1 MLLRESALFW
11 RSVKRVGKENR
22 RRRGN
27 TMKLDDK
34 VVITAALT
42 GVAANRDQCKWI
54 PYTPEEIAEEALRA
68 YNAGAAIVHIHGREY
83 DGTPSWRVE
92 IFREVMQEVRK
103 RCPIIINFST
113 GAVGVD
119 RDTRIGHIRELRPEI
134 AALNMGTMN
143 YAKYS
148 SKRKNFVFSLVFQN
162 PFDDIMFFL
171 DTMNRSGVKPECECF
186 DLGHVESILPLMDMG
201 LLRNFQLSL
210 VMGVVGGMGATA
222 RNLTHVSSV
231 VPAGVAWQ
239 VIGISQ
245 EQWLLVSTAL
255 ALGGNI
261 RVGLED
267 NFYLSPGKMAEGNGP
282 LVEKAARMARDIG
295 REPATVEE
303 ARAILGLH
311 EAEVRTR
318 EAK

>member
-1 MLLRESALFW
+1 MGLA
-11 RSVKRVGKENR
+11 
-22 RRRGN
+22 
-27 TMKLDDK
+27 DK
-34 VVITAALT
+34 VVISAALT
-42 GVAANRDQCKWI
+42 GVAANREQCRWI

-113 GAVGVD
+113 GAVDVE

-148 SKRKNFVFSLVFQN
+148 PKRRNFVFSLVFQN

-171 DTMNRSGVKPECECF
+171 DTMNHNGVKPECECF
-186 DLGHVESILPLMDMG
+186 DLGHVESIAPLMDMG
-201 LLRNFQLSL
+201 LLKNFQVSL
-210 VMGVVGGMGATA
+210 IMGVVGGMGATA
-222 RNLTHVSSV
+222 RNLAHVSSV
-231 VPAGVAWQ
+231 VPVGAAWQ

-245 EQWLLVSTAL
+245 EQWLLIGTAL

-303 ARAILGLH
+303 AIAILELYRG
-311 EAEVRTR
+311 EENTK

>member
-1 MLLRESALFW
+1 MALA
-11 RSVKRVGKENR
+11 
-22 RRRGN
+22 
-27 TMKLDDK
+27 DK
-34 VVITAALT
+34 VVISAALT
-42 GVAANRDQCKWI
+42 GVAANREQCKWI
-54 PYTPEEIAEEALRA
+54 PYTPQEIAEEALRA
-68 YNAGAAIVHIHGREY
+68 YNAGAAIAHIHGREY

-119 RDTRIGHIRELRPEI
+119 RDARIGHIRELRPEV

-148 SKRKNFVFSLVFQN
+148 PKRKSFVFSLVFQN

-171 DTMNRSGVKPECECF
+171 DTMNQSHVKPECECF

-201 LLRNFQLSL
+201 LLRSFQVSL
-210 VMGVVGGMGATA
+210 IMGVVGGMGATA
-222 RNLTHVSSV
+222 RNLAHVSSV
-231 VPAGVAWQ
+231 VPAGATWQ

-245 EQWLLVSTAL
+245 EQWLLISTGL

-282 LVEKAARMARDIG
+282 LVEKAARMARDVG
-295 REPATVEE
+295 REPATPDE
-303 ARAILGLH
+303 ARAILKLGQL
-311 EAEVRTR
+311 EERTKQ
-318 EAK
+318 AK

>member
-1 MLLRESALFW
+1 M
-11 RSVKRVGKENR
+11 
-22 RRRGN
+22 
-27 TMKLDDK
+27 
-34 VVITAALT
+34 
-42 GVAANRDQCKWI
+42 
-54 PYTPEEIAEEALRA
+54 
-68 YNAGAAIVHIHGREY
+68 
-83 DGTPSWRVE
+83 
-92 IFREVMQEVRK
+92 
-103 RCPIIINFST
+103 
-113 GAVGVD
+113 
-119 RDTRIGHIRELRPEI
+119 GHIREVRPEI

-148 SKRKNFVFSLVFQN
+148 PRRRNFVFSVVFQN

-171 DTMNRSGVKPECECF
+171 DTMNQNGVKPECECF

-201 LLRNFQLSL
+201 LLKNFQVSL
-210 VMGVVGGMGATA
+210 IMGVVGGMGATA
-222 RNLTHVSSV
+222 RNLAHVSSV

-245 EQWLLVSTAL
+245 EQWLLISTAL

-267 NFYLSPGKMAEGNGP
+267 NFYLSPGEMAEGNGP

-295 REPATVEE
+295 REPATVED
-303 ARAILGLH
+303 ARAILKLYQP
-311 EAEVRTR
+311 EERTK

>member
-1 MLLRESALFW
+1 MGLPE
-11 RSVKRVGKENR
+11 
-22 RRRGN
+22 
-27 TMKLDDK
+27 K

-54 PYTPEEIAEEALRA
+54 PYTPQEIGEEALKA
-68 YNAGAAIVHIHGREY
+68 YNAGASIVHIHGREY
-83 DGTPSWRVE
+83 DGKPSWRVE
-92 IFREVMQEVRK
+92 IFREIMQEVRK

-119 RDTRIGHIRELRPEI
+119 RDTRIAHIRELKPEI

-148 SKRKNFVFSLVFQN
+148 PKRKDFVFSLVFQN

-171 DTMNRSGVKPECECF
+171 DTMNQNGVKPECECF
-186 DLGHVESILPLMDMG
+186 DLGHLESIFPLMDMG
-201 LLRNFQLSL
+201 LLKNFQVSL
-210 VMGVVGGMGATA
+210 VMGVVGGMAATA
-222 RNLTHVSSV
+222 RNLAHLATV
-231 VPAGVAWQ
+231 VPPGVAWQ

-245 EQWLLVSTAL
+245 EQWLLIATAL

-267 NFYLSPGKMAEGNGP
+267 NFYLSPGEMAEGNGP
-282 LVEKAARMARDIG
+282 LVEKAVRMARDSG

-303 ARAILGLH
+303 AKIILGLL
-311 EAEVRTR
+311 ETSDGT
-318 EAK
+318 K

>member
-1 MLLRESALFW
+1 MGLQ
-11 RSVKRVGKENR
+11 K
-22 RRRGN
+22 
-27 TMKLDDK
+27 K

-54 PYTPEEIAEEALRA
+54 PYTPQEIGEEALKA
-68 YNAGAAIVHIHGREY
+68 YNAGASIVHIHGREY
-83 DGTPSWRVE
+83 DGKPSWRVE
-92 IFREVMQEVRK
+92 IFREIMQEVRK

-119 RDTRIGHIRELRPEI
+119 RDTRVAHIRELKPEI

-148 SKRKNFVFSLVFQN
+148 PRRKDFVFSMVFQN

-171 DTMNRSGVKPECECF
+171 DTMNQNGVKPECECF
-186 DLGHVESILPLMDMG
+186 DLGHLESIFPLMDMG
-201 LLRNFQLSL
+201 LLKNFQVSL
-210 VMGVVGGMGATA
+210 VMGVVGGMAATA
-222 RNLTHVSSV
+222 RNLAHLATV
-231 VPAGVAWQ
+231 VPPGVAWQ

-245 EQWLLVSTAL
+245 DQWLLIATAL

-267 NFYLSPGKMAEGNGP
+267 NFYLSPDEMAQGNGP
-282 LVEKAARMARDIG
+282 LVEKAVRMARDSG

-303 ARAILGLH
+303 AKVILGLL
-311 EAEVRTR
+311 ETSGGT
-318 EAK
+318 K

>member
-1 MLLRESALFW
+1 MGLA
-11 RSVKRVGKENR
+11 
-22 RRRGN
+22 
-27 TMKLDDK
+27 DK

-42 GVAANRDQCKWI
+42 GVAANREQCKWI
-54 PYTPEEIAEEALRA
+54 PYTPEEIGEESLRA
-68 YNAGAAIVHIHGREY
+68 YNAGAAMVHIHGREY

-148 SKRKNFVFSLVFQN
+148 PKRRNFVFSLVFQN

-171 DTMNRSGVKPECECF
+171 GAMNQNGVKPECECF

-201 LLRNFQLSL
+201 LLKNFQVSL

-222 RNLTHVSSV
+222 RNLAHVSSV

-282 LVEKAARMARDIG
+282 LVEKAAGMARDIG
-295 REPATVEE
+295 REPATTEE
-303 ARAILGLH
+303 ARAILQLKQS
-311 EAEVRTR
+311 EERTR
-318 EAK
+318 EAG

>member
-1 MLLRESALFW
+1 MGLA
-11 RSVKRVGKENR
+11 
-22 RRRGN
+22 
-27 TMKLDDK
+27 DK

-42 GVAANRDQCKWI
+42 GVAANREQCKWI
-54 PYTPEEIAEEALRA
+54 PYTPEEIGEEALRA

-148 SKRKNFVFSLVFQN
+148 PKRKNFVFSLVFQN

-171 DTMNRSGVKPECECF
+171 DAMNRNGVKPECECF

-201 LLRNFQLSL
+201 LLKNFQVSL

-222 RNLTHVSSV
+222 RNLAHVSSV

-282 LVEKAARMARDIG
+282 LVEKAAGMARDIG
-295 REPATVEE
+295 REPATTEE
-303 ARAILGLH
+303 ARAILQLKQS
-311 EAEVRTR
+311 EERTR
-318 EAK
+318 EAG

>member
-1 MLLRESALFW
+1 MELA
-11 RSVKRVGKENR
+11 
-22 RRRGN
+22 
-27 TMKLDDK
+27 DK
-34 VVITAALT
+34 VVISAALT
-42 GVAANRDQCKWI
+42 GVAANREQCKWI
-54 PYTPEEIAEEALRA
+54 PYTPEEIGEEALRA

-92 IFREVMQEVRK
+92 IFHEVMQEVRK

-148 SKRKNFVFSLVFQN
+148 PKRRNFVFSLVFQN

-171 DTMNRSGVKPECECF
+171 DAMNRNGVKPECECF

-201 LLRNFQLSL
+201 LLQNFQVSL

-222 RNLTHVSSV
+222 RNLSHVSSV

-282 LVEKAARMARDIG
+282 LVEKAAGMARDIG

-303 ARAILGLH
+303 ARAILQLKQSEERTK
-311 EAEVRTR
+311 EAE
-318 EAK
+318 

>member
-1 MLLRESALFW
+1 MALA
-11 RSVKRVGKENR
+11 
-22 RRRGN
+22 
-27 TMKLDDK
+27 DK
-34 VVITAALT
+34 VVISAALT
-42 GVAANRDQCKWI
+42 GVAANREQCKWI
-54 PYTPEEIAEEALRA
+54 PYTPQEIAEEALRA

-92 IFREVMQEVRK
+92 IFREVMQEVMK

-148 SKRKNFVFSLVFQN
+148 PKRKSFVFSVVFQN

-171 DTMNRSGVKPECECF
+171 DTMNQNGVKPECECF

-201 LLRNFQLSL
+201 LLRNFQVSL
-210 VMGVVGGMGATA
+210 IMGVVGGMGATA
-222 RNLTHVSSV
+222 RNLAHVSSV
-231 VPAGVAWQ
+231 VPVGAAWQ

-245 EQWLLVSTAL
+245 EQWLLISTAL

-267 NFYLSPGKMAEGNGP
+267 NFYLSPGMMAEGNGP
-282 LVEKAARMARDIG
+282 ISWMKAF
-295 REPATVEE
+295 
-303 ARAILGLH
+303 
-311 EAEVRTR
+311 
-318 EAK
+318 

>member
-1 MLLRESALFW
+1 VERKINGRGRIMALP
-11 RSVKRVGKENR
+11 
-22 RRRGN
+22 
-27 TMKLDDK
+27 DK
-34 VVITAALT
+34 VVISAALT

-54 PYTPEEIAEEALRA
+54 PYTPQEIGEEALRA

-103 RCPIIINFST
+103 RCPVIVNFST

-119 RDTRIGHIRELRPEI
+119 RGTRIGHIRELRPEI

-148 SKRKNFVFSLVFQN
+148 PKRKTFVFSVVFQN

-171 DTMNRSGVKPECECF
+171 DTMNQSGVKPECECF
-186 DLGHVESILPLMDMG
+186 DLGHVESIFPLMDIG
-201 LLRNFQLSL
+201 LLKSFQVSL
-210 VMGVVGGMGATA
+210 IMGVVGGMGATA
-222 RNLTHVSSV
+222 RNLAHVSSV
-231 VPAGVAWQ
+231 VPTDVAWQ

-245 EQWLLVSTAL
+245 EQWRLINTAL

-282 LVEKAARMARDIG
+282 LVEKAARMACDAG
-295 REPATVEE
+295 REPASVEE
-303 ARAILGLH
+303 ARTILKLH
-311 EAEVRTR
+311 RPEERTKEV
-318 EAK
+318 K